1 MRVALIGAGRIG
13 AMHARNLVDNACVT
27 ELLIADVD
35 TARAAEVARSV
46 GAAPSPTID
55 AAMDGAEAVVIAAAT
70 DAHAELIRATAD
82 RRLPTF
88 CEKPI
93 AKDLAESVAVVEHV
107 ERAGIP
113 LQLGFQRRFD
123 PGYLEARRLVA
134 SGELGTIYAVALHG
148 HDPEPPHEAY
158 IPTSGG
164 IFRDFSVHDFDIVR
178 WLVDADVEEIY
189 AMGSVR
195 GFDVFAKYGDVDT
208 AVASLRMTNG
218 VLATLMTTRHDPLGY
233 DIRAEVYGSRDSV
246 VVGLGPRS
254 PFRSAEPGVPAPAG
268 PAWPNFFDRF
278 PEAYRA
284 ELDAFLSVAAG
295 NAPSPCTGRD
305 GLAALRTAIAA
316 DRSRHEHRPVLV
328 TEI

>member
-13 AMHARNLVDNACVT
+13 AMHARNLVDCAGVT
-27 ELLIADVD
+27 ELLVADVD

-123 PGYLEARRLVA
+123 PGYLEARRLIA

-178 WLVDADVEEIY
+178 WLVGADVEEIY

-305 GLAALRTAIAA
+305 GIAALRTAIAA
-316 DRSRHEHRPVLV
+316 DRSRREQRPVLV

>member
-13 AMHARNLVDNACVT
+13 AMHARNLVDNAGVT
-27 ELLIADVD
+27 ELLVADVD

-55 AAMDGAEAVVIAAAT
+55 AAMDGSEAVIIAAAT
-70 DAHAELIRATAD
+70 DAHASLIRATAD

-123 PGYLEARRLVA
+123 PGYLEARRLVT
-134 SGELGTIYAVALHG
+134 SGELGAIYAVALHG

-218 VLATLMTTRHDPLGY
+218 ILATLMTTRHDPLGY

-284 ELDAFLSVAAG
+284 ELDAFLAVAAG
-295 NAPSPCTGRD
+295 SAPSPCTGRD
-305 GLAALRTAIAA
+305 GIAALRTAIAA